1 MSETTDF
8 LKSIEMF
15 IGLSDEELAKVADLC
30 QPASFEAGS
39 LILEK
44 SSPADK
50 VYLIQEGT
58 VEIITDPEALEAK
71 PSLADALIVTL
82 GRGQS
87 FGEMGLVDSGV
98 RSATVRAG
106 TLTRVMTMA
115 CEEFRELCE
124 QDNHLGY
131 MVMRNIAADLSFK
144 LRYRNLI

>member
-15 IGLSDEELAKVADLC
+15 IGLTDEELNKVARLC
-30 QPASFEAGS
+30 KPETYESGDVV
-39 LILEK
+39 LEK
-44 SSPADK
+44 SSPTDNL
-50 VYLIQEGT
+50 YLIQQGT

-71 PSLADALIVTL
+71 PSLADSLIVTL
-82 GRGQS
+82 GKGQS

-106 TLTRVMTMA
+106 TAIKVLTIPCQA
-115 CEEFRELCE
+115 FRELFE
-124 QDNHLGY
+124 VDNHVGY
-131 MVMRNIAADLSFK
+131 LVMRNIAADLSFK

>member
-1 MSETTDF
+1 MSEVSNF
-8 LKSIEMF
+8 LKTIEMF
-15 IGLSDEELAKVADLC
+15 IGLSEVELAKVASLC
-30 QPASFEAGS
+30 EPASYEPGA

-50 VYLIQEGT
+50 LYLIQTGN

-71 PSLADALIVTL
+71 PSLADSLIVTL

-106 TLTRVMTMA
+106 APTTVLGIPCQA
-115 CEEFRELCE
+115 FRDLFE

-131 MVMRNIAADLSFK
+131 LVMRNIAADLSFK